1 MISNPY
7 KLNPY
12 KVLNIQ
18 CKKDARKN
26 FIWLLRGSNEE
37 QKPILCLAFDMIC
50 NESKYN
56 VSNGIYTPKIK
67 DEFYYTNIGDLNGLK
82 NLIDVKNKKKLNV
95 DDSLNRTILYLAS
108 RNGYFHIVDYLINI
122 GTDLNK
128 VQNSGSTP
136 LHGAAYYGHESIVKI
151 LLENGCSP
159 YIKNQYG
166 NLAESEAYKG
176 SIKSLITNSYNNKI
190 LNLYHILYS
199 ERKVSNFIP
208 IKNKKDGK
216 TICYK
221 LICKNE
227 FNTQQKNDYVVA
239 WHGTKF
245 KNLKSIVMKGLKP
258 SGAKISDKSIILPAE
273 YHIPLNVALDGID
286 NWANAVFVSPNFNY
300 SGLYSEIISC
310 DNQKWACLIEVRVKN
325 GEFSKHRAT
334 MKCNI
339 PSNSSLLEFRV
350 DMNEYD
356 SSDILYVT
364 SVVFLS
370 KDYLDKA
377 RIKKVYEDTDICETE
392 EESNRI

>member
-50 NESKYN
+50 NESKYD

-95 DDSLNRTILYLAS
+95 GDSLNRTILYLAS

-159 YIKNQYG
+159 YIKNQFG

-176 SIKSLITNSYNNKI
+176 SIKSLITNSYNN
-190 LNLYHILYS
+190 
-199 ERKVSNFIP
+199 
-208 IKNKKDGK
+208 
-216 TICYK
+216 
-221 LICKNE
+221 
-227 FNTQQKNDYVVA
+227 
-239 WHGTKF
+239 
-245 KNLKSIVMKGLKP
+245 
-258 SGAKISDKSIILPAE
+258 
-273 YHIPLNVALDGID
+273 
-286 NWANAVFVSPNFNY
+286 
-300 SGLYSEIISC
+300 
-310 DNQKWACLIEVRVKN
+310 
-325 GEFSKHRAT
+325 
-334 MKCNI
+334 
-339 PSNSSLLEFRV
+339 
-350 DMNEYD
+350 
-356 SSDILYVT
+356 
-364 SVVFLS
+364 
-370 KDYLDKA
+370 
-377 RIKKVYEDTDICETE
+377 
-392 EESNRI
+392 